1 MTGKKKMRGSELQ
14 PQFPALRE
22 FFSGYLHQDFRHEYG
37 SATGAAGAFR
47 KDANAAEIQAV
58 QNEWKIW
65 RSTFK
70 KSSLDEIAMALRQL
84 GAAWQP
90 RNERELDEVAKV
102 LAQS

>member
-1 MTGKKKMRGSELQ
+1 MTGKKKMRGADLQ

-37 SATGAAGAFR
+37 SATGAAGAFL

-65 RSTFK
+65 RSMFK
-70 KSSLDEIAMALRQL
+70 KSSLDEIAIALRRL

-90 RNERELDEVAKV
+90 RNEHELDEVAKV